1 MRRRIEDLRDSTR
14 SATEEVPNVFLVR
27 VERVRF
33 RWHAHK
39 PFYELRFSVLEPQ
52 NCAGQVISSRLYCI
66 TKALWKL
73 AWFLRDFGY
82 DSELFGR
89 NEIDDRFLIGLQ
101 GVVKITHTINDTSL
115 LHLDGFAPASQWE
128 EFSATSPA
136 NLSGSEVAR

>member
-1 MRRRIEDLRDSTR
+1 MRRRIEGLRDSTR

-52 NCAGQVISSRLYCI
+52 NRAGQAICSRLYC
-66 TKALWKL
+66 TPKALWKL
-73 AWFLRDFGY
+73 GWFLRDFAY

-89 NEIDDRFLIGLQ
+89 DEIDDRIIVGLQ
-101 GVVKITHTINDTSL
+101 GVVFTHATNHTSL
-115 LHLDGFAPASQWE
+115 LRLDGFAPASQWE

-136 NLSGSEVAR
+136 NLSGSEVAK

>member
-52 NCAGQVISSRLYCI
+52 NRAGQAICSRLYC
-66 TKALWKL
+66 TPKALWKL
-73 AWFLRDFGY
+73 GWFLRDFGY
-82 DSELFGR
+82 DSQLFGR
-89 NEIDDRFLIGLQ
+89 DEIDDKIIVGLQ
-101 GVVKITHTINDTSL
+101 GVVFTHAINHTSL

-128 EFSATSPA
+128 EFSAT
-136 NLSGSEVAR
+136 